1 MRARVNYI
9 DAQGNRHE
17 EQVQNGF
24 TLMEGA
30 FNQQIP
36 GMVAECGGAAACG
49 TCHSYIALEWLSRLP
64 PVEDLEEGMLCMVEA
79 RRGNSR
85 LACQIVVSEALD
97 GIELRIADNG

>member
-1 MRARVNYI
+1 MPRVIYI
-9 DAQGNRHE
+9 DARGDRHE
-17 EQVQNGF
+17 EEVSTGF

-49 TCHSYIALEWLSRLP
+49 TCHSYVSDEWLPHLP
-64 PVEDLEEGMLCMVEA
+64 PIEDLEEGMLCMVEG
-79 RRGNSR
+79 RRQNSR
-85 LACQIVVSEALD
+85 LACQIFLSESLD